1 MELGRIHLYTGDG
14 KGKTTAAI
22 GLAARAT
29 GDGILVLMVQFAK
42 GRQTGELNSL
52 EKLGITVLRNSR
64 DYGFAKYMT
73 QTDREAVTRENTENL
88 ENALKMVENHFG
100 MLILD
105 ELMSVY
111 NNGLI
116 DKALV
121 REMMEHPPAG
131 VELVL
136 TGRDADPIFTE
147 RCDYLTEMC
156 CKRHPFTKG
165 ITARKGIEY

>member
-22 GLAARAT
+22 GLAVRAV
-29 GDGILVLMVQFAK
+29 GNGIAVLMVQFNK
-42 GRQTGELNSL
+42 GRETGEIRPL
-52 EKLGITVLRNSR
+52 EKLGVTVLRNSM

-73 QTDREAVTRENTENL
+73 EEDKRAVTRENTENL
-88 ENALKMVENHFG
+88 EAALRMVQNHFG

-116 DKALV
+116 DKELV
-121 REMMEHPPAG
+121 QGLMDRPPVG

-136 TGRDADPIFTE
+136 TGRNADSTFTD

-156 CKRHPFTKG
+156 CGKHPFTKG
-165 ITARKGIEY
+165 VTARKGIEY